1 MPCVLTILLIEG
13 LDDYTVNDK
22 GKIVFVQ
29 KTTEETDKLI
39 AIGNNNIIEYND
51 EGSITNSFFIL
62 DNGILNNQKY
72 QAKQLICL

>member
-22 GKIVFVQ
+22 GNIVFVQ

-39 AIGNNNIIEYND
+39 AIGNNNIMMKEVLL
-51 EGSITNSFFIL
+51 IL
-62 DNGILNNQKY
+62 FLFWIKVY
-72 QAKQLICL
+72 